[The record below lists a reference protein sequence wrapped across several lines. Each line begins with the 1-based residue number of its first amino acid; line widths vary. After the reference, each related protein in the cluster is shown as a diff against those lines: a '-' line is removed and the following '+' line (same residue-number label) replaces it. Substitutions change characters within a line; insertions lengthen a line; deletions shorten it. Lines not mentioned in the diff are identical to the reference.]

1 MASVNHAW
9 SHCANQM
16 GKKHSKPLAAR
27 HAVCESAFTRHDMVQ
42 IHSATKKGQ
51 LEFFFQEPQYGFLMY
66 LKSLNDYSVNP
77 LNIR

>member
-9 SHCANQM
+9 SHFANQM

-51 LEFFFQEPQYGFLMY
+51 LELFFSGTPIWISYVFEINH
-66 LKSLNDYSVNP
+66 STTIP
-77 LNIR
+77 LIR